1 MPQTNYTAI
10 KLYSSTT
17 PATAPLAAKLV
28 SGELAINIADGK
40 LFYKDTGNVV
50 KSITQNLHTP
60 VSWFTSTG
68 ATALTLDDSG
78 LLLFP
83 YSYTVGPVPYIN
95 SPSDGVIDITAGGNS
110 IRLDSASGFII
121 FNDFSAQYCANA
133 NIINN
138 TGSSNKINLIT
149 TTGTATLQSYGG
161 SVGLNTTPTGLGR
174 VEIAAGDTL
183 RVPLLLKAGFY
194 KTTAVAGGVEFDG
207 NVFYAS
213 PADSTR
219 TTIVGEQNV
228 VLNTA
233 YTLTSQTA
241 AQKLFNAST
250 TGAVTLPSGTYQF
263 ECWYSLSSMS
273 ATSGS
278 FGFALGGGA
287 TFTQQ
292 WEALATKVAP
302 TTATAPVRSY
312 NTAANTALITANTVT
327 TGAARIRGIINVT
340 AGGTIIPQVSLGVAA
355 AAVVGVGSY
364 FKIYATGP
372 AFSTTNVVVGNW
384 S

>member
-28 SGELAINIADGK
+28 PGELAINIADGT
-40 LFYKDTGNVV
+40 LFYKNTGGVV
-50 KSITQNLHTP
+50 KSITQNLLTP
-60 VSWFTSTG
+60 VDWFNPSG
-68 ATALTLDDSG
+68 ATALSLDNFG
-78 LLLFP
+78 RLFFP
-83 YSYTVGPVPYIN
+83 YAGAGPVPYIN
-95 SPSDGVIDITAGGNS
+95 SPSAGVLDLHAGGAT
-110 IRLDSASGFII
+110 IQLDANNGFII
-121 FNDFSAQYCANA
+121 YNDFSAQYCTNA
-133 NIINN
+133 SIINN
-138 TGSSNKINLIT
+138 TGGSNQISLIT
-149 TTGTATLQSYGG
+149 TTGAAAIHSYA
-161 SVGLNTTPTGLGR
+161 SCVGLNITPTGLGM
-174 VEIAAGDTL
+174 VEIVNGDTL
-183 RVPLLLKAGFY
+183 RVPLLFTPGFL

-241 AQKLFNAST
+241 AQKLFNASA